1 MGFFRCL
8 ILIAMLFQIFHM
20 FVWADTPTETETET
34 STATPTETETE
45 TPTYTHTPTATETST
60 VTPTATE
67 TETHTPTYTHTPT
80 ATETSTVTPT
90 ATLQDSPTITETATI
105 TPTPSISPTLTP
117 SVTASPSPT
126 EGFVNAV
133 FDEVHLERK
142 VFTPGGVVFD
152 RLRIFFKSRAQAED
166 IRVKIFNL
174 KNHLVRELVVQN
186 LGDQYLSE
194 WDGRDTAGRIRQG
207 IYIYQIEIEGKA
219 FNGTCVLA
227 Q

>member
-1 MGFFRCL
+1 M
-8 ILIAMLFQIFHM
+8 
-20 FVWADTPTETETET
+20 TPTITLTAT
-34 STATPTETETE
+34 YTTTYTATPT
-45 TPTYTHTPTATETST
+45 PS
-60 VTPTATE
+60 
-67 TETHTPTYTHTPT
+67 
-80 ATETSTVTPT
+80 PT

-105 TPTPSISPTLTP
+105 SPTPSISPTSTQ
-117 SVTASPSPT
+117 SITASPSPT
-126 EGFVNAV
+126 EGFAKVV
-133 FDEVHLERK
+133 FDGVYLERK
-142 VFTPGGVVFD
+142 IFTPGGVVFD
-152 RLRIFFKSRAQAED
+152 RLRIFFKSRAQAQN

-186 LGDQYLSE
+186 LGDRYLSE